1 MLIDMGSSRERYP
14 ARAIVDALKGR
25 TVVDASC
32 DGEGMDDVRLLLDD
46 GTTLAIGS
54 ELDTSPQAVA
64 TAQRLG
70 RPPWPRLLAQIGGR
84 ELWPFDHD

>member
-54 ELDTSPQAVA
+54 NSIP
-64 TAQRLG
+64 
-70 RPPWPRLLAQIGGR
+70 RPKP
-84 ELWPFDHD
+84 